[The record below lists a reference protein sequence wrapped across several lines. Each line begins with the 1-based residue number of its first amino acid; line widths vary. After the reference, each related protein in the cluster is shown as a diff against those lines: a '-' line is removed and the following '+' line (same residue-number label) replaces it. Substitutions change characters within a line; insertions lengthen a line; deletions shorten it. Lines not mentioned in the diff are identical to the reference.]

1 MLLKYKKME
10 FTGRELKYH
19 KIVLCFI
26 RFLRIYSQKIEIS
39 LFNRQQMFTTPVVRI
54 VSGLTEKWD
63 PASWDPKAET
73 LKTGKL
79 GP

>member
-1 MLLKYKKME
+1 MLLKYKKWHLLGENWNIIKLYFWE
-10 FTGRELKYH
+10 F
-19 KIVLCFI
+19 
-26 RFLRIYSQKIEIS
+26 SQKIEIS